1 MNTCKEAEEYIL
13 SIPKFAGKHTLED
26 TKGLLRRIMEED
38 TASGG
43 DTGGETAAGSREAF
57 GIRSK
62 IIHIAGTNGKGSVC
76 AYLRSMLLA
85 GGCSVGMFISPHLET
100 MRERICFG
108 NDMISEVDFLRVF
121 ERVRLAVSKEKFHPS
136 FFEFLFLMAM
146 VYFKEKKPEYVILET
161 GMGGRLDA
169 TNCVEKPVVCV
180 ITEIGYDH
188 MQYLGSTI
196 SEIAGEKAGIIKKGV
211 PVVFVDK
218 RKESTEV
225 LAEYAKKAESPTI
238 IIGKESI
245 LNVNINHKSIDF
257 SLHSGYYSYVS
268 LSLNTT
274 ALYQTENASL
284 AVAAAHALGEEKVTS
299 EAVRRGLWEA
309 FWPGRMEEVLP
320 GVYLDGAHNEDGI
333 EAFLNT
339 AEHSCCEGRRLLLFG
354 ALTDKRFKEM
364 IRMVADSELF
374 DEVVGT
380 VVETE
385 RSASVRELEGAFD
398 GQKKMRCSFYEDAG
412 KAYRYLLAEKKEK
425 DIVYVAGSLYL
436 IGQIR
441 SLTRRIRND

>member
-1 MNTCKEAEEYIL
+1 MKTCKEAEDYIL
-13 SIPKFAGKHTLED
+13 SIPKFAGKHSLAD
-26 TKGLLRRIMEED
+26 TKGLLLRLM
-38 TASGG
+38 G
-43 DTGGETAAGSREAF
+43 DDATGVK
-57 GIRSK
+57 SK

-85 GGCSVGMFISPHLET
+85 GGCSVGTFISPHLET
-100 MRERICFG
+100 MRERISYG
-108 NDMISEVDFLRVF
+108 NDMILEEDFLRVF
-121 ERVRLAVSKEKFHPS
+121 EKVLGAVSKEKFHPS

-146 VYFKEKKPEYVILET
+146 VYFREKEPEYLILET

-169 TNCVEKPVVCV
+169 TNCVENPAVCV

-188 MQYLGSTI
+188 MQYLGDTI
-196 SEIAGEKAGIIKKGV
+196 PEIAGEKAGIIKRGV

-257 SLHSGYYSYVS
+257 SLHTGYYSYVS

-274 ALYQTENASL
+274 ALYQMENASL
-284 AVAAAHALGEEKVTS
+284 AVAALHTLDEKRMT
-299 EAVRRGLWEA
+299 EDAVRTGLWKA
-309 FWPGRMEEVLP
+309 AWPGRMEEIIP

-339 AEHSCCEGRRLLLFG
+339 VKYSSCEGRRLFMFG
-354 ALTDKRFKEM
+354 VLADKQFDA
-364 IRMVADSELF
+364 MVQKIADSELF

-380 VVETE
+380 VVETD
-385 RSASVRELEGAFD
+385 RSVSAKELAATF
-398 GQKKMRCSFYEDAG
+398 KKHEKIRCSFYEDA
-412 KAYRYLLAEKKEK
+412 KEAYRYLLTEKKDK
-425 DIVYVAGSLYL
+425 DIIYVAGSLYL

-441 SLTRRIRND
+441 SFTRRMKNA